1 MPNSNNKV
9 TKKILITGFDPFGG
23 ESINPAKEAVMKLPD
38 QIKGHQL
45 IKAEIPTVFE
55 KSLSKISELVNK
67 HTPDVLISIG
77 QAGGRGSISIE
88 RVAINVDD
96 ARIADNE
103 GNQPTDKIIREDGE
117 NAYFTTL
124 PAKAIAKKLA
134 DNGIPSE
141 VSNSAG
147 TFVCNHVMYGGLYLA
162 SKKHPNMR
170 SGFIHVPFL
179 HNQVLSRPNTPSM
192 SLDTIIKGLELA
204 VEAIIEN
211 DTDISYVGGTIC

>member
-1 MPNSNNKV
+1 M
-9 TKKILITGFDPFGG
+9 KILITGFDPFGG
-23 ESINPAKEAVMKLPD
+23 ESINPAREAVMKLPD
-38 QIKGHQL
+38 NIMGHEV
-45 IKAEIPTVFE
+45 IKAEIPTVFD
-55 KSLSKISELVNK
+55 KSLAVIDNLVK
-67 HTPDVLISIG
+67 EHRPDVLISIG

-103 GNQPTDKIIREDGE
+103 GNQPTDKAIREDGE
-117 NAYFTTL
+117 TAYFTTL
-124 PAKAIAKKLA
+124 PAKAVAKKLL

-162 SKKHPNMR
+162 SKEYPHMR

-179 HNQVLSRPNTPSM
+179 HDQVLQRPNTPSM
-192 SLDTIIKGLELA
+192 ALETIVKGLHLA
-204 VEAIIEN
+204 IEAIIEN
-211 DTDISYVGGTIC
+211 DRDIDYVGGAIC